1 MKQESSESVKRHAS
15 GYVSLGTLFLTFLKI
30 GGTAFGGF
38 MALISVVQH
47 YAVERKKLLSQ
58 EDMLDGISLATVLPG
73 PVAVNVVAYVG
84 YRVRGLRGAL
94 VSMSAVIL
102 PAFLLLLGLSYG
114 YFRFGQ
120 IPAVG
125 RFFLGFIPAVSAI
138 ILVAAWNMGFKAIR
152 GGSEAIIALIAAGLL
167 LGIGG
172 FWVSVAII
180 AASGLTGRLLF
191 PGKASGPAAQAD
203 RIAVTAPP
211 EKSAGDSTSRLHG
224 AVAGSLTAA
233 PVLGFNTALLIKLA
247 ATFGS
252 MSVLLFGG
260 GYVFIPLIQRIVVD
274 NYSWVT
280 RQEFI
285 DAIALGQVTPGPI
298 LISAAFIG
306 YKVAGLAGA
315 TVATVSIFTPPAL
328 IMLLC
333 TRFMDRIKR
342 SRDINAGLRGIRPAV
357 IGMIA
362 AAGVTVARTAPL
374 TWISVLIFGATLVA
388 LLRFKVE
395 TAWII
400 PAAGIAGLLLY

>member
-1 MKQESSESVKRHAS
+1 MKRGSSESVERQAS
-15 GYVSLGTLFLTFLKI
+15 ERVSLGKLFLTFLKI

-47 YAVERKKLLSQ
+47 YAVERIKLLSP
-58 EDMLDGISLATVLPG
+58 EDMLDGVSLATILPG

-84 YRVRGLRGAL
+84 YRVRGLKGAL

-125 RFFLGFIPAVSAI
+125 RFFQGFVPAVSAI
-138 ILVAAWNMGFKAIR
+138 ILVAAWNMGVKAIR
-152 GGSEAIIALIAAGLL
+152 GGAEAIIALFAAGLL

-180 AASGLTGRLLF
+180 AASGLAGWLLF
-191 PGKASGPAAQAD
+191 SGKASGPAAQAD
-203 RIAVTAPP
+203 RTAPATLP
-211 EKSAGDSTSRLHG
+211 EKSAREDVSRLHG
-224 AVAGSLTAA
+224 AVAGTLTAA
-233 PVLGFNTALLIKLA
+233 PFLGFNAALLVKLA
-247 ATFGS
+247 ATFGG

-315 TVATVSIFTPPAL
+315 AVATISIFTPPAL

-333 TRFMDRIKR
+333 TRFLDRIKR
-342 SRDINAGLRGIRPAV
+342 SRAINAGLRGIRPAV

-362 AAGVTVARTAPL
+362 AAGVTVARTAPM
-374 TWISVLIFGATLVA
+374 TWISVLIFGAALVA

-400 PAAGIAGLLLY
+400 PAAGLAGLLLY